1 MKPINAAAWPIISK
15 FKINVLSVQLDAVS
29 VRQMAPAHNVM
40 LMNISKSSQYKGNAN
55 VLQDFTSTI
64 HKKFVMPAQSD
75 VKTVQNQKFVINV
88 MKLVIL

>member
-40 LMNISKSSQYKGNAN
+40 LMNISKKNLYKDYVNAA
-55 VLQDFTSTI
+55 QDI
-64 HKKFVMPAQSD
+64 
-75 VKTVQNQKFVINV
+75 I
-88 MKLVIL
+88 